1 MRKNILT
8 SLLTF
13 AVAASACL
21 LTACSSPALPEVDIG
36 ERTSKVGWMDGE
48 KKDRITLSASD
59 VAFGSPT
66 APVTIT
72 RTYGHGTRDAE
83 QIYRIKSS
91 ATADFVPSQKAYMI
105 WVDSAL
111 FSFET
116 PYQINK
122 LNSKPSVTIG
132 KPTNT
137 SGFYEVSGGR
147 QFKIGRVSF
156 DGSTLSVHVVR
167 QFCRQGKYVDE
178 YFSDSVETIAEY
190 VQTQNGWMF
199 YMGSQLYKV
208 NQTKTSV
215 DPLYSKPAVDLGI
228 RHDLV
233 SGQDNEDRSKRE
245 VTATGW
251 NLDQTRL
258 VVDTKQHY
266 KHDTRFE
273 TEVYVVER
281 ELYAV
286 YSSLYEGWVVEVSGD
301 TYLFDIDGCR
311 SQDATR
317 DSKLKFANVPAELK
331 RPSKKTT
338 CNPKPEQPAPKP
350 PAEKPEINA
359 GRLTE
364 KMQNFDKENMDRRK
378 VTPLKLN
385 DENNTYDV
393 MVTRHYVNV
402 SKTELTKYY
411 IQKQLDAKYDASK
424 RGYVLEVGKDT
435 YVITKSGKIRQQ

>member
-1 MRKNILT
+1 MRKNIIS

-13 AVAASACL
+13 LVAASTCL
-21 LTACSSPALPEVDIG
+21 LTACSAPAKPEVDIG
-36 ERTSKVGWMDGE
+36 ERTSKISWMDGE
-48 KKDRITLSASD
+48 KKDRVQLTASD
-59 VAFGSPT
+59 VAHGSPT

-83 QIYRIKSS
+83 QIYRVKTA
-91 ATADFVPSQKAYMI
+91 ATADFVASQKAFMI
-105 WVDSAL
+105 WVDGAL

-122 LNSKPSVTIG
+122 LSSKPSVQVA
-132 KPTNT
+132 PTNAA
-137 SGFYEVSGGR
+137 GFYEVAGER
-147 QFKIGRVSF
+147 QFKVGRASL
-156 DGSTLSVHVVR
+156 DGDTLSVHIVR
-167 QFCRQGKYVDE
+167 RYYRQGKYVDE
-178 YFSDSVETIAEY
+178 YFSDSTETIAEY
-190 VQTQNGWMF
+190 VPNQRSWMF
-199 YMGSQLYKV
+199 YMGSQLY
-208 NQTKTSV
+208 SV
-215 DPLYSKPAVDLGI
+215 DQNKTVSKLYSKPTLDLGI
-228 RHDLV
+228 RHDLI
-233 SGQDNEDRSKRE
+233 SGQDSENTSQRE
-245 VTATGW
+245 VRATGW

-266 KHDTRFE
+266 EHDTRFE

-286 YSSLYEGWVVEVSGD
+286 YSSTYEGWVVEVSGD

-311 SQDATR
+311 TQNATR

-350 PAEKPEINA
+350 PAEKPEVNA

-364 KMQNFDKENMDRRK
+364 KIQNFDKENMDKRK
-378 VTPLKLN
+378 VTPLK
-385 DENNTYDV
+385 DKATDDTYPV

-411 IQKQLDAKYDASK
+411 IQKELGAKYDASK

-435 YVITKSGKIRQQ
+435 YVITKSGKIRQL